1 MRRFAIVSTILT
13 LTLVACYSAAQS
25 KADASGQL
33 WRDPGQAAPAVQ
45 VPNQGSLAPLIKT
58 LKPAV
63 VNISVTTVTKNPHRS
78 LKRNGASPHGMP
90 GMPGAPGGEGDW
102 EQFFERYFGQPQ
114 QQPEDFKSNSL
125 GSGFIINQD
134 GYVLTNNHVVKDATD
149 IRVKLSDNHEYAGKV
164 IGKDPQTDVAL
175 IKLED
180 APKNLPT
187 VVLGDSD
194 KLEQGD
200 FVLAL
205 GNPLGLRE
213 SATFGMVSA
222 KDRAINP
229 GASGTYDDFIQT
241 DAAINPGNSGGPLFN
256 LKGEVVGINTAI
268 VSPQIGQGI
277 GFAVPVNLAKQIL
290 PQLLAKG
297 KVTRGYLGVSVSELS
312 PDLAEGFGLDPD
324 TRGAVVQQVVPNAPA
339 AKAGIK
345 PGDIVVTLNGR
356 PVESSGQLTRG
367 VAMIP
372 PGGKAHVT
380 VLRSGAKKDLTVTV
394 STRPESDE
402 ALARGE
408 FGGEGEGEEAATAS
422 KSQAKLGLKV
432 TSLTPEIAKQLGA
445 SGDTGVVVSEVVSDG
460 PADRA
465 GIQRGDLI
473 LELKGQVI
481 SAPDQLAKILAGL
494 KPGQTVALRVRR
506 GQNAFFIPV
515 RLGGA
520 EAKK

>member
-1 MRRFAIVSTILT
+1 MRRFAILSTVLT
-13 LTLVACYSAAQS
+13 LALVACYSAAQG
-25 KADASGQL
+25 KADASGQQL
-33 WRDPGQAAPAVQ
+33 WRDPNPASAPVVQ
-45 VPNQGSLAPLIKT
+45 PPSQTSLAPLIKT

-63 VNISVTTVTKNPHRS
+63 VNISVTTVTKNPHRGMS
-78 LKRNGASPHGMP
+78 RAPHG
-90 GMPGAPGGEGDW
+90 GMPGAPGGGDDW
-102 EQFFERYFGQPQ
+102 EQFFERYFGQP

-175 IKLED
+175 IKLQD

-256 LKGEVVGINTAI
+256 LRGEVVGINTAI

-277 GFAVPVNLAKQIL
+277 GFAVPIDLAKQIL

-312 PDLAEGFGLDPD
+312 PDLAEGFGLNPD

-345 PGDIVVTLNGR
+345 AGDIVVALNGK

-380 VLRSGAKKDLTVTV
+380 VLRGGSKKDFTVIV
-394 STRPESDE
+394 ATRPESEE

-408 FGGEGEGEEAATAS
+408 FGEEGEEGENGAARN
-422 KSQAKLGLKV
+422 QAKLGVKV
-432 TSLTPEIAKQLGA
+432 TALTPDVARQLGI
-445 SGDTGVVVSEVVSDG
+445 SGDTGVVVSDVVTDG

-473 LELKGQVI
+473 LEVKGQVV
-481 SAPDQLAKILAGL
+481 SAPDQLAKILSGL

-506 GQNAFFIPV
+506 GQNAFFVPV
-515 RLGGA
+515 KLGG
-520 EAKK
+520 EKSK

>member
-1 MRRFAIVSTILT
+1 M
-13 LTLVACYSAAQS
+13 
-25 KADASGQL
+25 
-33 WRDPGQAAPAVQ
+33 
-45 VPNQGSLAPLIKT
+45 
-58 LKPAV
+58 
-63 VNISVTTVTKNPHRS
+63 VNISVTTVTKNPHRG
-78 LKRNGASPHGMP
+78 LKRGGTPHGGMP
-90 GMPGAPGGEGDW
+90 GAPGAPGAPGGEGDW
-102 EQFFERYFGQPQ
+102 EQFFERYFGQPQQ

-134 GYVLTNNHVVKDATD
+134 GYVLTNHHVVKDATD

-187 VVLGDSD
+187 VALGDSD

-229 GASGTYDDFIQT
+229 GSSGTYDDFIQT

-290 PQLLAKG
+290 AQLLAKG

-312 PDLAEGFGLDPD
+312 PDLAEGFGLNPE

-339 AKAGIK
+339 AKAGLK
-345 PGDIVVTLNGR
+345 AGDIVVALNGR

-367 VAMIP
+367 VAVIP
-372 PGGKAHVT
+372 PGGKASLT
-380 VLRSGAKKDLTVTV
+380 VLRAGAKKDFSVTV

-408 FGGEGEGEEAATAS
+408 FGGEEEGDEAGAPAA
-422 KSQAKLGLKV
+422 KNQAKLGLKV
-432 TSLTPEIAKQLGA
+432 TALTPEIAKQLGA
-445 SGDTGVVVSEVVSDG
+445 SGDTGVVVSDVVSDG

-473 LELKGQVI
+473 LEVKGQVVA
-481 SAPDQLAKILAGL
+481 APDQLAKILSGL

-506 GQNAFFIPV
+506 GQNAFYIPMK
-515 RLGGA
+515 LGGG